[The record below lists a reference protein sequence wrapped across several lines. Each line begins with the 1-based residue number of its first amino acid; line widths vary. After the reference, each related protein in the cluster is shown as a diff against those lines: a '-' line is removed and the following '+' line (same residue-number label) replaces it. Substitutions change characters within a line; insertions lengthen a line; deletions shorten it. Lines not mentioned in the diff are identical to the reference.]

1 MYSQGEGEVQW
12 AMNSIVIIEDHPVMR
27 RGLAD
32 FFAATGRWELRGSAG
47 TLEQARVLLKRIDLE
62 TLDILLLD
70 IQLEDGWGLGLL
82 PALRERGGKL
92 PLTAVYSAFE
102 DHAHARAAFAC
113 GVQGYIPKSRDEG
126 ELEAALLKLLQDGV
140 YLDGAISEGG
150 VSFLDALN
158 RLTKREGEI
167 FSLVK
172 SGLSNKAIAEKLS
185 ISRRTVENVLSCI
198 YDKTGVPSRRELHRL

>member
-1 MYSQGEGEVQW
+1 MK
-12 AMNSIVIIEDHPVMR
+12 SIVIIEDHPVMR
-27 RGLAD
+27 RGLAE

-47 TLEQARVLLKRIDLE
+47 TLEQARVLLKRLDLE

-70 IQLEDGWGLGLL
+70 IQLGDGWGLDLL

-102 DHAHARAAFAC
+102 DYAHARAALDC
-113 GVQGYIPKSRDEG
+113 GAQGYIPKSRDEG
-126 ELEAALLKLLQDGV
+126 ELEAALLRLLQEGV
-140 YLDGAISEGG
+140 YLDGAIREGG

-158 RLTKREGEI
+158 RLTKREGEV

-172 SGLSNKAIAEKLS
+172 NGLSNKAIAEKLS

-198 YDKTGVPSRRELHRL
+198 YDKTGVPSRRELQNL

>member
-1 MYSQGEGEVQW
+1 MG
-12 AMNSIVIIEDHPVMR
+12 AMHSIVIIEDHPVML

-47 TLEQARVLLKRIDLE
+47 TLEQAQVLLKGLNLE

-82 PALRERGGKL
+82 PRLRERGGKL
-92 PLTAVYSAFE
+92 PLMAIYSAFE
-102 DHAHARAAFAC
+102 DYAHARAALAC
-113 GVQGYIPKSRDEG
+113 GVQGYIPKSRDEA
-126 ELEAALLKLLQDGV
+126 ELEAALLKLLEDGV
-140 YLDGAISEGG
+140 YLDGAISESG

-172 SGLSNKAIAEKLS
+172 SGLSNRAIAEKLS

-198 YDKTGVPSRRELHRL
+198 CEKTGVSSRRELQRL